1 MTCYH
6 IGLKKQFWAK
16 YAILPGDPGR
26 VEKIAS
32 FLENPKKIAQNR
44 EYTTW
49 MGELAGEAV
58 LVTSTGI
65 GGPSAA
71 IAAEELY
78 PGGVRA
84 FIRVGTCGGMQPEVS
99 RGELVIP
106 TAAVRMEGASHE
118 YAPPEFPAAADF
130 TLVSALARAAE
141 TLGFPF
147 HTGVVQSKDSFY
159 GQHDPSSSPVGE
171 MLKEKWDAWLRLG
184 VLASEMESAAL
195 FTVAAARGM
204 QAGCVLYTVW
214 NQEAEDVHMDDAP
227 PLSEEPAIRTAVEA
241 LRIIIRTE

>member
-6 IGLKKQFWAK
+6 IGLEKRFLAR

-32 FLENPKKIAQNR
+32 FLEHPQKITQNR
-44 EYTTW
+44 EFITW
-49 MGELAGEAV
+49 IGKLAGEDV

-71 IAAEELY
+71 SAAEELY
-78 PGGVRA
+78 QVGVRT
-84 FIRVGTCGGMQPEVS
+84 FVRVGTCGGMQPEVAC
-99 RGELVIP
+99 GHLVIP
-106 TAAVRMEGASHE
+106 TAAVRMEGTSHE
-118 YAPPEFPAAADF
+118 YAPPEYPAAADF
-130 TLVSALARAAE
+130 TLVSALAQAAE
-141 TLGFPF
+141 ELGLSC

-159 GQHDPSSSPVGE
+159 GQHDPSASPVGE
-171 MLKEKWDAWLRLG
+171 QLKEKWAAWLRLG

-204 QAGCVLYTVW
+204 RAGCVLYTVW
-214 NQEAEDVHMDDAP
+214 NQEAEAVPMDDAP
-227 PLSEEPAIRTAVEA
+227 PLSEEPAIQTAVEA
-241 LRIIIRTE
+241 LRTIITT